1 MHHGLKK
8 SAKVIFLLVF
18 MGVFIAGSNNIVS
31 TRSQLLRSYTRK
43 YEFDF
48 VEWTSNSLIAKII
61 DASLHL
67 PDYFPQESKAKI
79 TSDYVAYSNKINEL
93 KNEIQQQY
101 GNPANN
107 ESDKTN
113 LTLNSELEKIENKF
127 ILIKPSVER
136 ILSEQIQ
143 EVLAQDN
150 ISKLRFTLPPLMFDI
165 SELPEN
171 LIISP
176 RDKIEQEYSISL
188 VSGLKIDEI
197 DDLETIIDSKLDVS
211 SLVVPIGG
219 LGTYPTMIE
228 ASSSLPWVINTIIHE
243 WTHNWLVFRP
253 LGWNYGKS
261 NELRTMN
268 ETTASIIGNEIEVMV
283 LKDYYPI
290 YYDTLVNSSNK
301 TSPTSDQNNSMN
313 VFDYHTEMRI
323 TRVEVD
329 SLLAMGKIDEAEAY
343 MNYRRNI
350 FWQNGYQIR
359 KLNQAFFAFYGAY
372 ADIPVGAA
380 GDDPVG
386 PAVRKLREQSGSI
399 SEFLFS
405 ISRMSSFSDLLQ
417 SLK

>member
-1 MHHGLKK
+1 
-8 SAKVIFLLVF
+8 

-67 PDYFPQESKAKI
+67 PDYFPQESKDKI
-79 TSDYVAYSNKINEL
+79 TSDYVTYSNKINEL
-93 KNEIQQQY
+93 KNEIQQKY

-113 LTLNSELEKIENKF
+113 LTLNSELDKIENKF

-143 EVLAQDN
+143 EVLAQNN

-228 ASSSLPWVINTIIHE
+228 ASSSLPWVINTIVHE

-399 SEFLFS
+399 SEFLLS